1 MLSSLEPYA
10 RTRDADPAGAELLPP
25 RVTDDESLRRPLR
38 VALISNPT
46 SGQNARRG
54 LLAGIHDLLRTHPG
68 VAHFQE
74 RTFDGIAAA
83 TREAVGGDS
92 EIIAVNGG
100 DGTVQAVLTSM
111 LSTPAEHL
119 PVLAVLAGGTTNSTA
134 RNVGYGDRPLVALQR
149 LLAESGRGALAGTV
163 ERRAVLRADLEAGP
177 QYAMTFGAGAVYHGI
192 LFARGVLASH
202 GVHGQ
207 LGDVIALAT
216 FLTRVFT
223 GRAGTM
229 FPPLAA
235 AVRIDGVALPPN
247 SYFGILTSTMDRQ
260 ILGVS
265 PYWGVG
271 PGRLRFSS
279 MRERPQHLARAI
291 VPAVRGRPSR
301 WLHPDFGYHSLNG
314 DEVSLTFGGGFTLD
328 GELFEPAP
336 RERQLVLTAR
346 QSAYFLRAH
355 A

>member
-111 LSTPAEHL
+111 L
-119 PVLAVLAGGTTNSTA
+119 
-134 RNVGYGDRPLVALQR
+134 
-149 LLAESGRGALAGTV
+149 
-163 ERRAVLRADLEAGP
+163 
-177 QYAMTFGAGAVYHGI
+177 
-192 LFARGVLASH
+192 
-202 GVHGQ
+202 
-207 LGDVIALAT
+207 
-216 FLTRVFT
+216 
-223 GRAGTM
+223 
-229 FPPLAA
+229 
-235 AVRIDGVALPPN
+235 
-247 SYFGILTSTMDRQ
+247 
-260 ILGVS
+260 
-265 PYWGVG
+265 
-271 PGRLRFSS
+271 
-279 MRERPQHLARAI
+279 
-291 VPAVRGRPSR
+291 
-301 WLHPDFGYHSLNG
+301 
-314 DEVSLTFGGGFTLD
+314 
-328 GELFEPAP
+328 
-336 RERQLVLTAR
+336 
-346 QSAYFLRAH
+346 
-355 A
+355 